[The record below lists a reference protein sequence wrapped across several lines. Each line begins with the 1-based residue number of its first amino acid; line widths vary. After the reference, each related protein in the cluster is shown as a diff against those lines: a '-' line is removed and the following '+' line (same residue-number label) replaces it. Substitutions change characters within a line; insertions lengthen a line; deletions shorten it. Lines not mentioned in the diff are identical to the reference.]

1 MKKSIVIACVV
12 VIAGGVI
19 FGVAGYIADKY
30 LTGEREKSLCH
41 GVGAAHRVSISGNA
55 MRPHQTRAA
64 RCDTLTITNNDTA
77 LRRIAFGQHDRHQ
90 AYDGVTEKVLK
101 KGENLTVTL
110 NQTGTFT
117 LHDHLHDEVT
127 GEFTVSDKE

>member
-12 VIAGGVI
+12 VIAGGGI
-19 FGVAGYIADKY
+19 FGVAGYFADKY
-30 LTGEREKSLCH
+30 LTTERKKSVCH
-41 GVGAAHRVSISGNA
+41 EVGAVHHVSISGNA
-55 MRPHQTRAA
+55 MNPQQTRAA
-64 RCDTLTITNNDTA
+64 RCDTLTVTNNDAT

-90 AYDGVTEKVLK
+90 AYDGVTEKILK
-101 KGENLTVTL
+101 KGESLTVTL